1 MAKHSARRQK
11 SAKPKTA
18 GATAPPPDVSDR
30 DKAIRALMALLA
42 EHPWIEIDLSDVA
55 TQAGLSLAQ
64 LRAAFGSPLAILAA
78 YIKSVDEAV
87 LADGHVV
94 DESGDDDGETPRE
107 RLFEVLMRRLDILS
121 PDKEAIASLMHSAHR
136 NPPLALALNSLAV
149 QSQRWMLTAAGI
161 KTNGPKG
168 MIRAQGLALV
178 FAQVLTVWLDDDEP
192 GLDRTMAALDRGL
205 ASGQRWS
212 GFLDDLM
219 CIPAGLARARRR
231 RRHHYRRR
239 FDEDG
244 DAEAVPI

>member
-1 MAKHSARRQK
+1 MARRSARHEK
-11 SAKPKTA
+11 PAKPKA
-18 GATAPPPDVSDR
+18 AQQPATAVPPDASDR

-42 EHPWIEIDLSDVA
+42 EHPWIEIDLTDIA
-55 TQAGLSLAQ
+55 AQANLSLAQ
-64 LRAAFGSPLAILAA
+64 LRAEFGSPLAILAA

-87 LADGHVV
+87 LEGSDTGGED
-94 DESGDDDGETPRE
+94 DEETPRE
-107 RLFEVLMRRLDILS
+107 RLFDVLMRRLDILA
-121 PDKEAIASLMHSAHR
+121 PDKDAIDTLMHSARR

-168 MIRAQGLALV
+168 MIRAQGLALM
-178 FAQVLTVWLDDDEP
+178 FAQVLTVWLEDDDP

-205 ASGQRWS
+205 TSGQRWS

-231 RRHHYRRR
+231 RRHRHHRRWN
-239 FDEDG
+239 DDG